1 MMNINI
7 KFWIS
12 LVITTLLC
20 YVSVSV
26 ITDNIFIY
34 IVTSISLIVTLYY
47 FFKIELIKI
56 KNRFTR

>member
-1 MMNINI
+1 MNINI

-20 YVSVSV
+20 YVSASV
-26 ITDNIFIY
+26 ITNNIFIY
-34 IVTSISLIVTLYY
+34 TVTSISLIVTLYY

>member
-26 ITDNIFIY
+26 ITNNIFIY
-34 IVTSISLIVTLYY
+34 TVASISLIVTLYY

>member
-1 MMNINI
+1 MNIHL
-7 KFWIS
+7 KFWMS
-12 LVITTLLC
+12 LVITALLC

-26 ITDNIFIY
+26 ITNNIFIY
-34 IVTSISLIVTLYY
+34 TVSSISLIVTLYY

>member
-1 MMNINI
+1 MNINI
-7 KFWIS
+7 KFWFS

-20 YVSVSV
+20 YVSVLV
-26 ITDNIFIY
+26 ITNNILIY
-34 IVTSISLIVTLYY
+34 TVTSISLIVTLYY